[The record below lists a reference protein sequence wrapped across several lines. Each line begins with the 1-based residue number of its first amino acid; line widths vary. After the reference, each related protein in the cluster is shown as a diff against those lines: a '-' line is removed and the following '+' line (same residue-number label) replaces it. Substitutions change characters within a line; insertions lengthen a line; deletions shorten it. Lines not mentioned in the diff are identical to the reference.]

1 MTFSTYSFR
10 KCSEFFVVDEFPGA
24 SILCGN
30 TLVGIVLLQSGLQIR
45 RGASVIAACRSA
57 SENVCGEHG
66 DLWRSRRDLNPQPSD
81 PKSDALSVELRDRR
95 FPQVYQKF
103 AVIVLSLSS
112 LLCICSDVSMRHG
125 VDDVVDA

>member
-30 TLVGIVLLQSGLQIR
+30 TLVFFVMIR
-45 RGASVIAACRSA
+45 RPPRSTLCPYTTLFR
-57 SENVCGEHG
+57 SRVLENVCGEHG

-81 PKSDALSVELRDRR
+81 PKE
-95 FPQVYQKF
+95 QHT
-103 AVIVLSLSS
+103 SLYPAHLQSSLCPSS
-112 LLCICSDVSMRHG
+112 LLSSSRPRPVLK
-125 VDDVVDA
+125 